1 MNTFKIAAVQLKFSK
16 KPDVLLKSVKK
27 FIALAKAKDV
37 KIVCFPEDTFYSGAK
52 KNKKLIEQVQ
62 KTCKEQ
68 RMWVILAAHL
78 HERTRAYNTAV
89 LINDRGEISGIHKK
103 VHLYDDPHIKAGS
116 KFNVYKTPFCKI
128 GIAICWD
135 VSCPESIRAMV
146 KKGAMIIFCPMVW
159 GYEDWAYHKGL
170 KKIESEI
177 KLLKSLILT
186 RAFENQ
192 VYLVFCNQYD
202 TKRKD
207 LIPYSLIAEPH
218 KIIKEIYKKEGMIIT
233 DIDLDHIEE
242 VRKRYMKECKWDLLE
257 KIKKLKKK
265 KRGK

>member
-16 KPDVLLKSVKK
+16 KPEVLLKSVKK

-257 KIKKLKKK
+257 KIKKLKKGRCK
-265 KRGK
+265 